1 MPQGVP
7 SFFYPPADMEPV
19 LAVQE
24 FLEYVVAGLIQ
35 HPEEATVMHE
45 ESGGEHLYRIR
56 LHPEDTGRVIGRNG
70 KTIQAIRSLA
80 LASAEKHGLRVDVE
94 VEKG

>member
-1 MPQGVP
+1 
-7 SFFYPPADMEPV
+7 MEPA

-35 HPEEATVMHE
+35 HPDEASVLRDEFEGTQI
-45 ESGGEHLYRIR
+45 YRIR

-70 KTIQAIRSLA
+70 KTIQAIHSLA
-80 LASAEKHGLRVDVE
+80 LASAEKNGLRIDVE
-94 VEKG
+94 VEKRGDLRDEG

>member
-1 MPQGVP
+1 
-7 SFFYPPADMEPV
+7 MEPA

-35 HPEEATVMHE
+35 HPDEASVLRDEFQGTQ
-45 ESGGEHLYRIR
+45 LYRIR

-80 LASAEKHGLRVDVE
+80 LASAEKHGLRIDVE
-94 VEKG
+94 VEKGGDPRGEA